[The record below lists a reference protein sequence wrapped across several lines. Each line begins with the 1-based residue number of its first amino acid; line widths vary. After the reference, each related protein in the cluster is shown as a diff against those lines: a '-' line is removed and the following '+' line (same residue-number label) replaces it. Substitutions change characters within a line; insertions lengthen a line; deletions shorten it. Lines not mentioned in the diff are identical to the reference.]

1 MDLARAVAS
10 SYSQEKDPLVGF
22 VLPPDNSGV
31 VADIGFGTPPECQ
44 RVVWDVIESEAW
56 LIELTRPGC
65 NGLRRS

>member
-31 VADIGFGTPPECQ
+31 VADIGFGTPPN
-44 RVVWDVIESEAW
+44 VSAW
-56 LIELTRPGC
+56 YGMLLNQRPG
-65 NGLRRS
+65 